1 MTIAR
6 GSLGLNIDPSAAD
19 VDVAFRLAELAD
31 TSGIDFVGV
40 QDHLY
45 HRGFLDAWTLL
56 TTLASRTTSLTV
68 MPNVATVPLRPPA
81 PLIKA
86 ASTLSLLTGG
96 RVALGVGSGAMAQG
110 IAAYGGPAR
119 STGDAVTAFEEA
131 LRVMRAMS
139 DPQRR
144 SVTFTGSF
152 HQLHGAHPGPLPAAP
167 VPLLIGSYGSRMLRL
182 TGRFGDGWL
191 PTNSYAPPARVPK
204 MQSTIDDAA
213 VAAGRDPRQI
223 LRVYNVMGAITGGPG
238 EDGSNLTGPAEF
250 WVDALVRYREELGF
264 DSFLFWPVGADPV
277 EQTHLFIERVA
288 PALGPAPHETEIGK
302 DDHERTR

>member
-1 MTIAR
+1 MAIAR
-6 GSLGLNIDPSAAD
+6 GSLGLNVDPAA
-19 VDVAFRLAELAD
+19 VDVEAAFRLAELAD

-45 HRGFLDAWTLL
+45 HSGFVDAWTLL
-56 TTLASRTTSLTV
+56 TALASSTTSLTV

-110 IAAYGGPAR
+110 ITAYGGPSR
-119 STGDAVTAFEEA
+119 STGDTITAFEEA

-139 DPQRR
+139 DPQQR
-144 SVTFTGSF
+144 SVTFSGSYY
-152 HQLHGAHPGPLPAAP
+152 HLQGAHPGPLPAEP
-167 VPLLIGSYGSRMLRL
+167 VPLLVGSYGPRMLRL

-191 PTNSYAPPARVPK
+191 PTSAYAPPTRIPQ
-204 MQSTIDDAA
+204 MQSIIDDAA

-223 LRVYNVMGAITGGPG
+223 QRVYNVMGAITGGPG
-238 EDGSNLTGPAEF
+238 EDGANLTGPAEF
-250 WVDALVRYREELGF
+250 WIDTLLRYREELGF
-264 DSFLFWPVGADPV
+264 DSFLFWPVGADPMEQARLFV
-277 EQTHLFIERVA
+277 EQVA
-288 PALGPAPHETEIGK
+288 PALRPALRETRIGK
-302 DDHERTR
+302 DQQ